1 GDDREV
7 RRLVSRGCRPA
18 RRARGARRDRASS
31 CGRSQDRAR
40 DRLDGLRGSPG
51 RRRRRDRSCAR
62 DRARGRRG
70 GELHRQAARAV
81 LRPPQGHARGGVGDP
96 RRHRPRA
103 QLLLFR
109 QLQRFADARAGR
121 HRDRG
126 ESRRTPTSSRS
137 QERLADHAVGVSYA
151 GFEMKVMM
159 KGLALVVVC
168 SLVAIANAE
177 TKTEKT
183 AKLALSV
190 PDGWKLDVKD
200 LGIRGESKDKE
211 VAVLAWPVDSADAD
225 AIQKKIEGEIYSAVA
240 SLK

>member
-1 GDDREV
+1 M
-7 RRLVSRGCRPA
+7 
-18 RRARGARRDRASS
+18 
-31 CGRSQDRAR
+31 
-40 DRLDGLRGSPG
+40 
-51 RRRRRDRSCAR
+51 
-62 DRARGRRG
+62 
-70 GELHRQAARAV
+70 
-81 LRPPQGHARGGVGDP
+81 
-96 RRHRPRA
+96 
-103 QLLLFR
+103 
-109 QLQRFADARAGR
+109 
-121 HRDRG
+121 
-126 ESRRTPTSSRS
+126 
-137 QERLADHAVGVSYA
+137 SYA

-225 AIQKKIEGEIYSAVA
+225 AMQKKIEGEIYSAVA
-240 SLK
+240 SLKWDKPSTGKTHGMTTTYLSGTGHAVGGDMAIKAAVIGPGKAKKWLLVALAVKTDKLDAHKAEIQTVLDSVQAAK